1 MGSVGTS
8 TNKAPNTATPQ
19 VQPQVVPTQQQA
31 QQANA
36 SAFSSTDDGDY
47 EELYNGRQ
55 YYQKQTFNIDTA
67 LAIQDYLHDQPVAG
81 SLYSPSQELN
91 NAMQKGLKLTPNQQ
105 YMVDSL
111 MDGMHP
117 LGQNLTLTHYG
128 RVGYLDSLGALAMAK
143 NGINV
148 SSKNFENMTPA
159 QLAKAFVGV
168 EYTEDKFV
176 STSYNAFKKA
186 PNGGRPFT
194 DKAVKFNYKAAAGV
208 QSLMPGIGPGGNLGE
223 IILAPGQSYRI
234 TGVRFT
240 GKTGRSGS
248 NSYKQIEFDVEVY

>member
-1 MGSVGTS
+1 MGSTGTGSGRS
-8 TNKAPNTATPQ
+8 TSASTLQA
-19 VQPQVVPTQQQA
+19 QPQVVPTQQQA

-36 SAFSSTDDGDY
+36 SAFSPTDDGDY
-47 EELYNGRQ
+47 TELYNGRQ
-55 YYQKQTFNIDTA
+55 YYQQQTFNIDTA

-91 NAMQKGLKLTPNQQ
+91 YAMQKGRKLTPNQQ

-117 LGQNLTLTHYG
+117 LGHNLTLTHFG
-128 RVGYLDSLGALAMAK
+128 RVGYLDTLGALAGGKITAA
-143 NGINV
+143 
-148 SSKNFENMTPA
+148 NFESMTPA
-159 QLAKAFVGV
+159 QLQAAFVGL

-176 STSYNAFKKA
+176 STSYNGFKKA
-186 PNGGRPFT
+186 PNGGKPFT

-208 QSLMPGIGPGGNLGE
+208 QALMPGIGPGGNLGE
-223 IILAPGQSYRI
+223 IILAPGQHYRI

-240 GKTGRSGS
+240 GKPGRSGA
-248 NSYKQIEFDVEVY
+248 NTYKQIEFDVEVY